1 MGAPS
6 CSPNPRFQS
15 PRPVAYRD
23 TTARTTGRATIAG
36 MGTTVSQDNT
46 TKRTI
51 RDAIAGTLVT
61 VVVLDQLTKLVID
74 TMIGPDAS
82 RGSYWFLG
90 DWLGFEYV
98 RNHGV
103 AFGLQFG
110 SNALT
115 IGAATAAFLLIG
127 AMFWRLAS
135 GTVLA
140 AVGLG
145 LMFGGAIGNIIDRIR
160 LGSVVD
166 FVAVGPWP
174 RFNIADSAIT
184 VGVLILAWC
193 ASMQIAPDEEDERS
207 DTAKPNGQPT
217 LER

>member
-1 MGAPS
+1 MVDIGP
-6 CSPNPRFQS
+6 CYHRGM
-15 PRPVAYRD
+15 RD
-23 TTARTTGRATIAG
+23 AESHLRTSR
-36 MGTTVSQDNT
+36 Q
-46 TKRTI
+46 TI
-51 RDAIAGTLVT
+51 RDAILGTLVT
-61 VVVLDQLTKLVID
+61 VVVLDQLTKLIVDAI
-74 TMIGPDAS
+74 IGPDAS
-82 RGSYWFLG
+82 RSSYWFLG

-98 RNHGV
+98 RNDGV

-110 SNALT
+110 NNTLT
-115 IGAATAAFLLIG
+115 VLAAILAFLLIG

-145 LMFGGAIGNIIDRIR
+145 LLFGGAIGNIIDRIR

-193 ASMQIAPDEEDERS
+193 ASMHTESSEESEHS
-207 DTAKPNGQPT
+207 DSATTNGQAT
-217 LER
+217 FER